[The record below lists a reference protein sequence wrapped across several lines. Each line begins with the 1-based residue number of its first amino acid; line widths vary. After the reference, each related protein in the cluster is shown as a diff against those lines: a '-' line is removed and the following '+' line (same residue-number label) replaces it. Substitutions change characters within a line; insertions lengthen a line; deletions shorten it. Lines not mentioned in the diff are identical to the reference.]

1 MDSLAK
7 PKNRALF
14 LVSVAV
20 TGAFAGAA
28 VWLFFFVMEHGIDY
42 LWTEIPH
49 MLGVA
54 SPELASGPFGFLPY
68 PFFVCLLGGL
78 LIGLYEKLTGTK
90 TDDLNQVMAKVKQDG
105 RYPYDNL
112 GKLSLAALL
121 PLLFGGSIGPE
132 AGLTGVIAGL
142 CSWVGDRMRR
152 FGAEFRELTLLGTQ
166 AALTALFT
174 APVFGFV
181 APLAGSAD
189 GDEDPASDEITIK
202 LPKAQK
208 TVVYGIA
215 IAGGLGTYLLLG
227 QLVGGGMGMP
237 RFESAE
243 VGNLE
248 LTWLIPLALVGT
260 VCGWLYFVSEHASE
274 ALSHAIGERPVVKA
288 MLAGLALAICGTV
301 LPYTMFAGETQAD
314 VLMET
319 YLTIPAGVLI
329 ATGLVKAML
338 TPALINL
345 GWRGGHFFPVIFSG
359 ASLGYGLCYI
369 DANYVAT
376 SRLHGIDDGCGHA
389 SAGHGRGPAAHVF
402 PTQGYCLHDHRRCY
416 RRRHSASQAAAQVVR
431 WRTPGTCRLPWICGW
446 AIATDCGPRGSRF
459 ACLQVA
465 CPIDLGADG
474 AADCT

>member
-1 MDSLAK
+1 MDKFAK
-7 PKNRALF
+7 PANHALF
-14 LVSVAV
+14 LASVAV

-28 VWLFFFVMEHGIDY
+28 VWLFFFAMKHGIDY

-49 MLGVA
+49 MLGAA

-78 LIGLYEKLTGTK
+78 LIGLYEKATGIK
-90 TDDLNQVMAKVKQDG
+90 TDNLYQVMAKVKQDG

-112 GKLSLAALL
+112 GKLSIAALL

-181 APLAGSAD
+181 EPLAVSANGQDAGD
-189 GDEDPASDEITIK
+189 GESDADEIIIK

-215 IAGGLGTYLLLG
+215 IAGGLGAYLLLG
-227 QLVGGGMGMP
+227 KLMGGGMGMP
-237 RFESAE
+237 RFEAAE

-248 LTWLIPLALVGT
+248 LAWLIPLALIGT
-260 VCGWLYFVSEHASE
+260 ACGWLFFASEHTSE
-274 ALSHAIGERPVVKA
+274 ALSHAMGERPVVKA
-288 MLAGLALAICGTV
+288 MLAGLVLAACGTI

-319 YLTIPAGVLI
+319 YLTIPAGALI
-329 ATGLVKAML
+329 ATGLVKAVL
-338 TPALINL
+338 TPVLINL

-359 ASLGYGLCYI
+359 VSLGYGL
-369 DANYVAT
+369 
-376 SRLHGIDDGCGHA
+376 
-389 SAGHGRGPAAHVF
+389 
-402 PTQGYCLHDHRRCY
+402 
-416 RRRHSASQAAAQVVR
+416 
-431 WRTPGTCRLPWICGW
+431 
-446 AIATDCGPRGSRF
+446 AILT
-459 ACLQVA
+459 
-465 CPIDLGADG
+465 GADPVFCVAVCTASTMG
-474 AADCT
+474 SVMRKPVMVVALLLLCFPLKGIVCMIIAAVIAAGIPLPKPLRK

>member
-1 MDSLAK
+1 MDNLAK
-7 PKNRALF
+7 PTNRALF

-28 VWLFFFVMEHGIDY
+28 VWLFFFAMEHGIDY

-49 MLGVA
+49 MLGAA

-112 GKLSLAALL
+112 GRLSLAALL

-189 GDEDPASDEITIK
+189 GQGEDADDGSASGEITIK

-237 RFESAE
+237 RFEAAE

-248 LTWLIPLALVGT
+248 LAWLIPLALVGT

-345 GWRGGHFFPVIFSG
+345 GCLRRPLLPRYLLGRKPGLWPCHPHRRRSG
-359 ASLGYGLCYI
+359 LLRR
-369 DANYVAT
+369 
-376 SRLHGIDDGCGHA
+376 RLHGIDDGRRHA
-389 SAGHGRGPAAHVF
+389 PACHGCGPAAYVF
-402 PTQGYCLHDHRRCY
+402 PAQGHRLHDHRGCH
-416 RRRHSASQAAAQVVR
+416 RRRHSAAQAAAQVAR
-431 WRTPGTCRLPWICGW
+431 
-446 AIATDCGPRGSRF
+446 
-459 ACLQVA
+459 
-465 CPIDLGADG
+465 
-474 AADCT
+474 

>member
-1 MDSLAK
+1 MDNLAK

-14 LVSVAV
+14 LISVAL
-20 TGAFAGAA
+20 TGALAGAA
-28 VWLFFFVMEHGIDY
+28 VWLFFFAMEHGIDFF
-42 LWTEIPH
+42 WTEIPH
-49 MLGVA
+49 MLGAA
-54 SPELASGPFGFLPY
+54 SPELASGPFGCLPY

-78 LIGLYEKLTGTK
+78 LIGLYEKVTGTK

-105 RYPYDNL
+105 RYPYDSL
-112 GKLSLAALL
+112 GKLSIAALL

-142 CSWVGDRMRR
+142 FSWVGDRMRR

-189 GDEDPASDEITIK
+189 GQDDSSDEITIK

-227 QLVGGGMGMP
+227 QLMGGGMGMP
-237 RFESAE
+237 RFEAAE
-243 VGNLE
+243 MGSLE
-248 LTWLIPLALVGT
+248 LTWLIPLTLVGM
-260 VCGWLYFVSEHASE
+260 VCGWLFFVSEHASE
-274 ALSHAIGERPVVKA
+274 ALAHAIGERPVVKA
-288 MLAGLALAICGTV
+288 MLAGLVLAACGTV
-301 LPYTMFAGETQAD
+301 LPFTMFAGETQAD

-359 ASLGYGLCYI
+359 VSLGYG
-369 DANYVAT
+369 
-376 SRLHGIDDGCGHA
+376 
-389 SAGHGRGPAAHVF
+389 
-402 PTQGYCLHDHRRCY
+402 
-416 RRRHSASQAAAQVVR
+416 
-431 WRTPGTCRLPWICGW
+431 
-446 AIATDCGPRGSRF
+446 F
-459 ACLQVA
+459 AL
-465 CPIDLGADG
+465 LTGADPVFCVAVCTASTMG
-474 AADCT
+474 AVMRQPVMVVGLLLMCFPLKGIVAMIIAAVIAAGIPLPKPLRK

>member
-7 PKNRALF
+7 PTNRALF
-14 LVSVAV
+14 LASVAV

-28 VWLFFFVMEHGIDY
+28 VWLFFFAMEHGIDY
-42 LWTEIPH
+42 LWTEIPNA
-49 MLGVA
+49 LGVD

-78 LIGLYEKLTGTK
+78 LIGLYEKMTGTK
-90 TDDLNQVMAKVKQDG
+90 TDDLNQVMAKVKRDG

-189 GDEDPASDEITIK
+189 GQGAGDGDDSESGEITIR

-227 QLVGGGMGMP
+227 QLMGGGMGMP
-237 RFESAE
+237 RFEAAV

-248 LTWLIPLALVGT
+248 LTWLIPLSLIGT

-274 ALSHAIGERPVVKA
+274 ALAHAMGERPVVKA

-301 LPYTMFAGETQAD
+301 LPYTMFAGETRRCAHGNLPDHSRWRAYRDRSCQGHVDARPHQPW
-314 VLMET
+314 LAWRPLLPG
-319 YLTIPAGVLI
+319 YLLGCEP
-329 ATGLVKAML
+329 GLR
-338 TPALINL
+338 PCHPH
-345 GWRGGHFFPVIFSG
+345 GCRSG
-359 ASLGYGLCYI
+359 LLRR
-369 DANYVAT
+369 
-376 SRLHGIDDGCGHA
+376 RLHRFDDGRRHA
-389 SAGHGRGPAAHVF
+389 SARHGRGPAAHVF
-402 PTQGYCLHDHRRCY
+402 P
-416 RRRHSASQAAAQVVR
+416 A
-431 WRTPGTCRLPWICGW
+431 
-446 AIATDCGPRGSRF
+446 
-459 ACLQVA
+459 
-465 CPIDLGADG
+465 
-474 AADCT
+474 

>member
-1 MDSLAK
+1 MDTLAK

-28 VWLFFFVMEHGIDY
+28 VWLFFFAMEHGIDY

-78 LIGLYEKLTGTK
+78 LIGLYEKMTGTK
-90 TDDLNQVMAKVKQDG
+90 TDDLNQVMAKVKRDG

-152 FGAEFRELTLLGTQ
+152 FGAEFRQLTLLGTQ

-189 GDEDPASDEITIK
+189 GQGADDDGDSESDEITIK

-227 QLVGGGMGMP
+227 QLMGGGM
-237 RFESAE
+237 
-243 VGNLE
+243 
-248 LTWLIPLALVGT
+248 
-260 VCGWLYFVSEHASE
+260 VC
-274 ALSHAIGERPVVKA
+274 
-288 MLAGLALAICGTV
+288 
-301 LPYTMFAGETQAD
+301 
-314 VLMET
+314 
-319 YLTIPAGVLI
+319 
-329 ATGLVKAML
+329 
-338 TPALINL
+338 
-345 GWRGGHFFPVIFSG
+345 
-359 ASLGYGLCYI
+359 
-369 DANYVAT
+369 
-376 SRLHGIDDGCGHA
+376 
-389 SAGHGRGPAAHVF
+389 
-402 PTQGYCLHDHRRCY
+402 
-416 RRRHSASQAAAQVVR
+416 
-431 WRTPGTCRLPWICGW
+431 
-446 AIATDCGPRGSRF
+446 RGSRLPRW
-459 ACLQVA
+459 ATSSLS
-465 CPIDLGADG
+465 G
-474 AADCT
+474 

>member
-28 VWLFFFVMEHGIDY
+28 VWLFFFAMEHGIDY

-49 MLGVA
+49 ALGVT

-189 GDEDPASDEITIK
+189 GRVPMTMSPRPTRSPSSFPRHRRPWSTALRLPAVWAPICC
-202 LPKAQK
+202 
-208 TVVYGIA
+208 
-215 IAGGLGTYLLLG
+215 
-227 QLVGGGMGMP
+227 
-237 RFESAE
+237 SASSWAAAWACQVRVRE
-243 VGNLE
+243 VGSLE
-248 LTWLIPLALVGT
+248 LVWLIPLALVGT

-274 ALSHAIGERPVVKA
+274 ALAHAMGEHPVVKA

-359 ASLGYGLCYI
+359 VSLGYG
-369 DANYVAT
+369 
-376 SRLHGIDDGCGHA
+376 
-389 SAGHGRGPAAHVF
+389 F
-402 PTQGYCLHDHRRCY
+402 
-416 RRRHSASQAAAQVVR
+416 
-431 WRTPGTCRLPWICGW
+431 
-446 AIATDCGPRGSRF
+446 AILT
-459 ACLQVA
+459 
-465 CPIDLGADG
+465 GADPVFCVAVCTASTMG
-474 AADCT
+474 AVMRQPVMVVGLLLMCFPLKVSSA

>member
-20 TGAFAGAA
+20 TGAFTGAA
-28 VWLFFFVMEHGIDY
+28 VWLFFFAMEHGVDY

-49 MLGVA
+49 ALGVA

-78 LIGLYEKLTGTK
+78 LIGLYEKITGIK

-181 APLAGSAD
+181 APFAGSAD
-189 GDEDPASDEITIK
+189 GQGAGEDSASDEITIK

-227 QLVGGGMGMP
+227 QLMGGGMGMP
-237 RFESAE
+237 RFEAAQ

-248 LTWLIPLALVGT
+248 LAWLIPLALIGT

-274 ALSHAIGERPVVKA
+274 ALAHAIGERPV
-288 MLAGLALAICGTV
+288 
-301 LPYTMFAGETQAD
+301 
-314 VLMET
+314 
-319 YLTIPAGVLI
+319 
-329 ATGLVKAML
+329 VKAML

-359 ASLGYGLCYI
+359 VSLGYGL
-369 DANYVAT
+369 
-376 SRLHGIDDGCGHA
+376 
-389 SAGHGRGPAAHVF
+389 
-402 PTQGYCLHDHRRCY
+402 
-416 RRRHSASQAAAQVVR
+416 
-431 WRTPGTCRLPWICGW
+431 
-446 AIATDCGPRGSRF
+446 AILT
-459 ACLQVA
+459 
-465 CPIDLGADG
+465 GADPVFCVAVCTASTMG
-474 AADCT
+474 AVMRQPVMVVGLLLMCFPLKGIVCMIIAAVIAAGIPLPKPLRK

>member
-1 MDSLAK
+1 MDNLAK

-14 LVSVAV
+14 LLSVAV

-28 VWLFFFVMEHGIDY
+28 VWLFFFAMEHGIDY

-49 MLGVA
+49 ALGVS

-78 LIGLYEKLTGTK
+78 LIGLYEKMTGTK

-189 GDEDPASDEITIK
+189 GDEGSASGEITIK

-215 IAGGLGTYLLLG
+215 IAGGLGAYLLLG

-248 LTWLIPLALVGT
+248 LTWLVPLSLIGT
-260 VCGWLYFVSEHASE
+260 ICGWLYFVSEHASE
-274 ALSHAIGERPVVKA
+274 ALAHAIGERPVVKA

-338 TPALINL
+338 TPRPHQPWLARRSLLPGYLL
-345 GWRGGHFFPVIFSG
+345 GRKPGLRTGHPHRRRSG
-359 ASLGYGLCYI
+359 LLRR
-369 DANYVAT
+369 
-376 SRLHGIDDGCGHA
+376 RLHGIDDGCGHA
-389 SAGHGRGPAAHVF
+389 SAGHGRGPAAHVL
-402 PTQGYCLHDHRRCY
+402 PAQGYRLHDHRRRY
-416 RRRHSASQAAAQVVR
+416 RRRHSAAQAAAQVAR
-431 WRTPGTCRLPWICGW
+431 LIASQLQRGTR
-446 AIATDCGPRGSRF
+446 
-459 ACLQVA
+459 
-465 CPIDLGADG
+465 
-474 AADCT
+474 

>member
-1 MDSLAK
+1 MDKLAK

-20 TGAFAGAA
+20 TGALAGAA
-28 VWLFFFVMEHGIDY
+28 VWLFFFAMEHGIDFF
-42 LWTEIPH
+42 WTEVPH
-49 MLGVA
+49 MLGAA
-54 SPELASGPFGFLPY
+54 SPELASGPFGCLPY

-78 LIGLYEKLTGTK
+78 LIGLYEKVTGTK

-189 GDEDPASDEITIK
+189 GDEGSASDEITIK

-227 QLVGGGMGMP
+227 QLMGGGMGMP
-237 RFESAE
+237 RFEAAE

-248 LTWLIPLALVGT
+248 LAWLIPLSLIGM
-260 VCGWLYFVSEHASE
+260 VCGWLFFVSEHASE
-274 ALSHAIGERPVVKA
+274 ALAHAIGERPVVKA
-288 MLAGLALAICGTV
+288 MLAGLVLAACGTV
-301 LPYTMFAGETQAD
+301 LPFTMFAGETQAD

-338 TPALINL
+338 TPRAYQHGLARRSLLPGYLL
-345 GWRGGHFFPVIFSG
+345 GRELGLRPCCSHGCRSG
-359 ASLGYGLCYI
+359 LLCR
-369 DANYVAT
+369 
-376 SRLHGIDDGCGHA
+376 RLHCLDDGRRYA
-389 SAGHGRGPAAHVF
+389 SARYGRGPAAHV
-402 PTQGYCLHDHRRCY
+402 
-416 RRRHSASQAAAQVVR
+416 
-431 WRTPGTCRLPWICGW
+431 LP
-446 AIATDCGPRGSRF
+446 A
-459 ACLQVA
+459 
-465 CPIDLGADG
+465 
-474 AADCT
+474 

>member
-1 MDSLAK
+1 MDNLAK

-14 LVSVAV
+14 LISVAL
-20 TGAFAGAA
+20 TGALAGAA
-28 VWLFFFVMEHGIDY
+28 VWLFFFAMEHGIDFF
-42 LWTEIPH
+42 WTEVPH
-49 MLGVA
+49 MLGAA
-54 SPELASGPFGFLPY
+54 SPELASGPFGCLPY
-68 PFFVCLLGGL
+68 PFFVCLVGGL
-78 LIGLYEKLTGTK
+78 LIGLYEKLTGAK

-105 RYPYDNL
+105 RYPYDSL
-112 GKLSLAALL
+112 GKLSIAALL

-181 APLAGSAD
+181 APLTGSAD
-189 GDEDPASDEITIK
+189 GQDDSSDEITIR

-227 QLVGGGMGMP
+227 QLMGGGMGMP
-237 RFESAE
+237 RFEAAE
-243 VGNLE
+243 MGSLE
-248 LTWLIPLALVGT
+248 LTWLIPLTLVGMA
-260 VCGWLYFVSEHASE
+260 CGWVFFVSEHASE
-274 ALSHAIGERPVVKA
+274 ALAHAIGERPVAKA
-288 MLAGLALAICGTV
+288 MLAGLVLAACGTV
-301 LPYTMFAGETQAD
+301 LPFTMFAGETQAD

-359 ASLGYGLCYI
+359 VSLGYG
-369 DANYVAT
+369 
-376 SRLHGIDDGCGHA
+376 
-389 SAGHGRGPAAHVF
+389 
-402 PTQGYCLHDHRRCY
+402 
-416 RRRHSASQAAAQVVR
+416 
-431 WRTPGTCRLPWICGW
+431 
-446 AIATDCGPRGSRF
+446 F
-459 ACLQVA
+459 AL
-465 CPIDLGADG
+465 LTGADPVFCVAVCTASTMG
-474 AADCT
+474 AVMRQPVMVVGLLLMCFPLKGIVAMIIAAVIAAGIPLPKPLCK

>member
-1 MDSLAK
+1 MDKLAK

-20 TGAFAGAA
+20 TGALAGAA
-28 VWLFFFVMEHGIDY
+28 VWLFFFAMEHGIDFF
-42 LWTEIPH
+42 WTEVPH
-49 MLGVA
+49 MLGAA
-54 SPELASGPFGFLPY
+54 SPELASGPFGCLPY

-105 RYPYDNL
+105 RYPYDSL

-189 GDEDPASDEITIK
+189 GDGGSASDEITIK

-227 QLVGGGMGMP
+227 QLMGGGMGMP
-237 RFESAE
+237 RFEAAE

-248 LTWLIPLALVGT
+248 LA
-260 VCGWLYFVSEHASE
+260 
-274 ALSHAIGERPVVKA
+274 
-288 MLAGLALAICGTV
+288 
-301 LPYTMFAGETQAD
+301 
-314 VLMET
+314 
-319 YLTIPAGVLI
+319 
-329 ATGLVKAML
+329 
-338 TPALINL
+338 
-345 GWRGGHFFPVIFSG
+345 
-359 ASLGYGLCYI
+359 
-369 DANYVAT
+369 
-376 SRLHGIDDGCGHA
+376 
-389 SAGHGRGPAAHVF
+389 
-402 PTQGYCLHDHRRCY
+402 
-416 RRRHSASQAAAQVVR
+416 
-431 WRTPGTCRLPWICGW
+431 
-446 AIATDCGPRGSRF
+446 
-459 ACLQVA
+459 
-465 CPIDLGADG
+465 
-474 AADCT
+474 

>member
-1 MDSLAK
+1 
-7 PKNRALF
+7 
-14 LVSVAV
+14 
-20 TGAFAGAA
+20 
-28 VWLFFFVMEHGIDY
+28 MEHGIDY

-78 LIGLYEKLTGTK
+78 LIGLYEKMTGTK
-90 TDDLNQVMAKVKQDG
+90 TDDLNQVMDKVKRDC

-142 CSWVGDRMRR
+142 CSWVGDRMRC

-189 GDEDPASDEITIK
+189 GQGADDDEDSASDEITIK

-227 QLVGGGMGMP
+227 QLMGGGMGMP
-237 RFESAE
+237 RFEAAQ

-248 LTWLIPLALVGT
+248 LAWLIPWRSSARPVAGCTLFRSTRARHWPTPWG
-260 VCGWLYFVSEHASE
+260 S
-274 ALSHAIGERPVVKA
+274 ALSSRPCWPVWRSPFA
-288 MLAGLALAICGTV
+288 ARSCPTPC
-301 LPYTMFAGETQAD
+301 LPA
-314 VLMET
+314 
-319 YLTIPAGVLI
+319 
-329 ATGLVKAML
+329 
-338 TPALINL
+338 
-345 GWRGGHFFPVIFSG
+345 
-359 ASLGYGLCYI
+359 
-369 DANYVAT
+369 
-376 SRLHGIDDGCGHA
+376 
-389 SAGHGRGPAAHVF
+389 
-402 PTQGYCLHDHRRCY
+402 
-416 RRRHSASQAAAQVVR
+416 RRRPTCS
-431 WRTPGTCRLPWICGW
+431 WR
-446 AIATDCGPRGSRF
+446 
-459 ACLQVA
+459 
-465 CPIDLGADG
+465 PI
-474 AADCT
+474 

>member
-1 MDSLAK
+1 MDKLAK

-28 VWLFFFVMEHGIDY
+28 VWLFFFAMEHGIDY

-49 MLGVA
+49 MLGAA

-189 GDEDPASDEITIK
+189 GDEDSTSDEITIK

-227 QLVGGGMGMP
+227 QLMGGGMGMP
-237 RFESAE
+237 RFEAAE

-248 LTWLIPLALVGT
+248 LAWLIP
-260 VCGWLYFVSEHASE
+260 
-274 ALSHAIGERPVVKA
+274 
-288 MLAGLALAICGTV
+288 
-301 LPYTMFAGETQAD
+301 
-314 VLMET
+314 
-319 YLTIPAGVLI
+319 
-329 ATGLVKAML
+329 
-338 TPALINL
+338 
-345 GWRGGHFFPVIFSG
+345 
-359 ASLGYGLCYI
+359 
-369 DANYVAT
+369 
-376 SRLHGIDDGCGHA
+376 
-389 SAGHGRGPAAHVF
+389 
-402 PTQGYCLHDHRRCY
+402 
-416 RRRHSASQAAAQVVR
+416 
-431 WRTPGTCRLPWICGW
+431 CR
-446 AIATDCGPRGSRF
+446 
-459 ACLQVA
+459 
-465 CPIDLGADG
+465 
-474 AADCT
+474 

>member
-1 MDSLAK
+1 MDNLAK
-7 PKNRALF
+7 PTNRALF

-20 TGAFAGAA
+20 TGALAGAA
-28 VWLFFFVMEHGIDY
+28 VWLFFFAMEHGIDY

-49 MLGVA
+49 ALGVA

-78 LIGLYEKLTGTK
+78 LIGLYEKMTGTK

-181 APLAGSAD
+181 APLAGSTD
-189 GDEDPASDEITIK
+189 GQGVGDGEDSESGEITIR

-227 QLVGGGMGMP
+227 QLMGGGMGMP
-237 RFESAE
+237 RFEAAV

-248 LTWLIPLALVGT
+248 LTWLIPLSLIGT
-260 VCGWLYFVSEHASE
+260 ICGWLYFVSEHASE
-274 ALSHAIGERPVVKA
+274 ALAHAIGARPVVKA

-329 ATGLVKAML
+329 ATGSVKAML

-359 ASLGYGLCYI
+359 VSLGYGLAI
-369 DANYVAT
+369 LTGAIGLLRR
-376 SRLHGIDDGCGHA
+376 RLHGLDDGRRYA
-389 SAGHGRGPAAHVF
+389 SARHGRGPAAHVL
-402 PTQGYCLHDHRRCY
+402 PTQGYRLHDHRGHN
-416 RRRHSASQAAAQVVR
+416 RRRHSTAQAAAQVVQ
-431 WRTPGTCRLPWICGW
+431 WRTPGTCPLPRICGEGRRSRPSR
-446 AIATDCGPRGSRF
+446 IETRVATDRVLDKPWC
-459 ACLQVA
+459 
-465 CPIDLGADG
+465 
-474 AADCT
+474 